1 MEWSGGDKEMERCGE
16 VVLDSSVVVKWFSD
30 EQGTDEA
37 LQLLDSHVEGSVRL
51 WVVDLAYSEVANA
64 LRYNPGFNLD
74 RLREAVERMYGL
86 HMGTAPVAEALLKRA
101 AKMAYE
107 GDVTIYDALPVAL
120 AQEMG
125 TVCVTGDVKTQLS
138 RLAPMGYPVEPL

>member
-1 MEWSGGDKEMERCGE
+1 MERRGE
-16 VVLDSSVVVKWFSD
+16 VVLDSSVVVKWFSQ
-30 EQGTDEA
+30 EQGSDEA
-37 LQLLDSHVEGSVRL
+37 LQLLDLHVEGSVRL

-74 RLREAVERMYGL
+74 GLVRAVERMCRL
-86 HMGTAPVAEALLKRA
+86 HMGTAPVAEALLERA
-101 AKMAYE
+101 AEIAYK

-120 AQEMG
+120 AQDMG

-138 RLAPMGYPVEPL
+138 RLAHIGYPVEPL